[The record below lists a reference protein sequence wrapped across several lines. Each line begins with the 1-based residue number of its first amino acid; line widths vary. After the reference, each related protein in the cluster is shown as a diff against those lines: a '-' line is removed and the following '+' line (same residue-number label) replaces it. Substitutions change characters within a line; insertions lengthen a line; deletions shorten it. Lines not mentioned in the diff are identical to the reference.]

1 MLQATSYI
9 VRRVDGGGA
18 GRLFLFCDTSF
29 FFVNVSG
36 FLGMR
41 LLRRALAARPVVG
54 SIPRAY
60 LCFLAFIYCPYGSF
74 FLLKGLRM
82 SVQCELLARAVKYL
96 VSPFGVLL
104 PRSFELS
111 WNRRRRVSTVHPTPR
126 HNARHSPT
134 PFPFTQNAAQEGG
147 RGGKTRALGARQV
160 QLQPQGT
167 CVEG

>member
-1 MLQATSYI
+1 ME
-9 VRRVDGGGA
+9 V
-18 GRLFLFCDTSF
+18 GRGVFFFCDTSF

-41 LLRRALAARPVVG
+41 LLPRALAARPVVG

-60 LCFLAFIYCPYGSF
+60 LCFLAFSNCPYGSF